1 MLAYAG
7 LDDGLYALLNLPPDI
22 NVISVMHQ
30 LL

>member
-7 LDDGLYALLNLPPDI
+7 LDDELYALPTLPPDI